1 METKVIKVLNEA
13 RARELKAIIV
23 YMGQHYELGNL
34 GFEKLAELLKKSAI
48 EEMKH
53 AEKLAERIKY
63 LGGIPTTKP
72 QLQFNADQ
80 LIKELIKTDINIE
93 EEAVDSY
100 NKSAKICA
108 DEEDFISQNVF
119 LSLLKDEQE
128 HLENFQNIEQMLE
141 KFGDTYLVTLT

>member
-13 RARELKAIIV
+13 RARELKAIMV
-23 YMGQHYELGNL
+23 YMGQHYELENQ
-34 GFEKLAELLKKSAI
+34 GFGKLADLLKKSAI

-53 AEKLAERIKY
+53 AEKLAERIKS

-72 QLQFNADQ
+72 QMMSNVAQS
-80 LIKELIKTDINIE
+80 IKESIKTDIKIE

-108 DEEDFISQNVF
+108 EEEDFISQDVF